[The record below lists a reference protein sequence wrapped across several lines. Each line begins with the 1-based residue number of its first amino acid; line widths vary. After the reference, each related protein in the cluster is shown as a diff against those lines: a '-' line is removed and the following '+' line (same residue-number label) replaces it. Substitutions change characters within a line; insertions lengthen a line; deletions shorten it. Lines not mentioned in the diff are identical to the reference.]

1 MDFDACTEME
11 PPVAGFEAA
20 SMDRIAV
27 AAEVTK
33 QTDYRYF
40 PSKIDLFEETIRFV
54 GQSSGADFLHHLEV
68 APPPRGLGSVRLGVH
83 SLAFEG

>member
-1 MDFDACTEME
+1 MDFDACTELE

-33 QTDYRYF
+33 QTVYRYF
-40 PSKIDLFEETIRFV
+40 PSKSDLFEETIRFV
-54 GQSSGADFLHHLEV
+54 GQSSGADFLHHPEG
-68 APPPRGLGSVRLGVH
+68 PHPRGLGSVRPVVH